1 MTFTLSNAM
10 ILPILFATVVSLP
23 ALPPPEFADT
33 EVSTNIVL
41 EALGE
46 HEIAYSFRL
55 ELAAS
60 VSNNVE
66 LAFGDTNRIHRIVGW
81 DTGHET

>member
-1 MTFTLSNAM
+1 MTIAQIS
-10 ILPILFATVVSLP
+10 FAASLALVS
-23 ALPPPEFADT
+23 LPPPEFADT

-55 ELAAS
+55 EIAAS

-66 LAFGDTNRIHRIVGW
+66 LAFGDANGFYRTIGW
-81 DTGHET
+81 DMEHEA

>member
-1 MTFTLSNAM
+1 MMGAM
-10 ILPILFATVVSLP
+10 FLAASLALAP
-23 ALPPPEFADT
+23 LPPPEFADT
-33 EVSTNIVL
+33 EVSTKIVL
-41 EALGE
+41 ESLGE

-60 VSNNVE
+60 LSNNVE

>member
-1 MTFTLSNAM
+1 MVAF
-10 ILPILFATVVSLP
+10 LFAVAIDFAS
-23 ALPPPEFADT
+23 LPPPEFADT

-41 EALGE
+41 EALGG

-66 LAFGDTNRIHRIVGW
+66 FAFGDTNRIYRTIGW
-81 DTGHET
+81 DAEEHEA

>member
-1 MTFTLSNAM
+1 MTIAQIS
-10 ILPILFATVVSLP
+10 FAASLALVS
-23 ALPPPEFADT
+23 LPPPEFADT

-60 VSNNVE
+60 LSNNVE